1 MIILTKTILV
11 IEDELDIQNIL
22 KTFLEDAGYS
32 VDVACDGIN
41 GISKFHASKP
51 DLILLDIMLP
61 RINGYSVL
69 EILRKE
75 SDIPVIMLTALD
87 EEDDQARGFELMADD
102 YIIKP
107 FSMKLVLK
115 RVEAVLRRASGGF
128 KNCNV
133 MSYRNIQIDKDGY
146 KVFVSGTAV
155 NLTTREFELLRCFLE
170 NQGRVFTRENLLNQI
185 WGYDY
190 LGDGKIVNTHIKNI
204 RKKLGV
210 DCIDTIRGV
219 GYRVDKEN

>member
-1 MIILTKTILV
+1 MAKSILV
-11 IEDELDIQNIL
+11 IEDEPDIQNIL
-22 KTFLEDAGYS
+22 KAFLEDAGYS
-32 VDVACDGIN
+32 VDVAGDGIN
-41 GISKFHASKP
+41 GISTFHTNRP

-61 RINGYSVL
+61 GINGYSVL
-69 EILRKE
+69 EMLRKE
-75 SDIPVIMLTALD
+75 SDVPVIMLTALD
-87 EEDDQARGFELMADD
+87 EEEDQAKGFDLMADD
-102 YIIKP
+102 YIVKP

-115 RVEAVLRRASGGF
+115 RVEAILRRVSGEF
-128 KNCNV
+128 EDLKV
-133 MSYRNIQIDKDGY
+133 LSYKNIQIDTDGY
-146 KVFVSGTAV
+146 KVFVSGVAV
-155 NLTTREFELLRCFLE
+155 SLTTREFELLRFFFE

-190 LGDGKIVNTHIKNI
+190 LGDEKIVNTHIKNI